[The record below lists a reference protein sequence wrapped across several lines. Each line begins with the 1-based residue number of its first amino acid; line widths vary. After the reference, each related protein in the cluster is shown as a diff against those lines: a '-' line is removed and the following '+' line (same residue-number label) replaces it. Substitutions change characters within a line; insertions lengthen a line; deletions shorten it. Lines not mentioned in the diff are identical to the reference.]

1 MILILFL
8 LQLRAVPGAIQN
20 KKLQSHMTS
29 YPKNFRDQFILE
41 IKKRLFEENVP
52 RLKKCLA
59 QLTETEIW
67 YRPNAHSNSIGNLVL
82 HLCGNVRQ
90 WVLSGLGEQADTRKR
105 QQEFD
110 EKGPVPTEKLVQMV
124 DELMHEVER
133 VLDNLSPE
141 MLLEKR
147 DVQVYRET
155 GLSILVHVVEH
166 FSYHVGQMTYFV
178 KWRKDMDIGY
188 YSDTDLENPNV
199 KDFQNLSHLSS

>member
-1 MILILFL
+1 
-8 LQLRAVPGAIQN
+8 
-20 KKLQSHMTS
+20 MTS
-29 YPKNFRDQFILE
+29 YPKNFRDQLILE

-52 RLKKCLA
+52 RLKKCLT

-67 YRPNAHSNSIGNLVL
+67 HHPNAHSNSIGNLVL

-90 WVLSGLGEQADTRKR
+90 WILSGLGEQADTRQR

-110 EKGPVPTEKLVQMV
+110 EKGPVPSEKLIQMV
-124 DELMHEVER
+124 DELMDEVET
-133 VLDNLSPE
+133 VLDSLSPE

-147 DVQVYRET
+147 DVQVFRET
-155 GLSILVHVVEH
+155 GLGILVHVVEH

-188 YSDTDLENPNV
+188 YSDTNLENPNG
-199 KDFQNLSHLSS
+199 KDFQNFSHLNS